1 MKTPDEV
8 RQELVRKWLTRAEE
22 DLAVANQLL
31 TDDVPYFGAIG
42 YHAQQAAEKLF
53 FGGFLRREQRQ
64 DLLLE
69 FSGNLYSR

>member
-22 DLAVANQLL
+22 DPAVANQLS

-42 YHAQQAAEKLF
+42 YHAQQVAEKF
-53 FGGFLRREQRQ
+53 MKAFLV
-64 DLLLE
+64 
-69 FSGNLYSR
+69 SR